1 MLKEAADL
9 PTIELDLTGYNL
21 IPSRFPPV
29 PLYERLASDR
39 TDRFNEIETLTNPR
53 LREKQRL
60 IQQNMA
66 KDKSCPSLQNWNHAP
81 FTYSNPEGSRFFNPN
96 INCLEASTDRQT
108 ALATSV
114 RKRERFLQS
123 TAQDPIN
130 LDMRMFSR
138 KITGKFADAR
148 QLPTSL
154 GKIERW
160 DLGYQIAEL
169 GMDGVIFKSHLR
181 PSGEH
186 ISVLNGRLLGK
197 TVQGNHYRFVWDGE
211 KVRAL
216 YSYNEDAKI
225 INPLDLFLDKCCMA
239 A

>member
-9 PTIELDLTGYNL
+9 PIIKLNLTGYNL

-29 PLYERLASDR
+29 PLYERLASER
-39 TDRFNEIETLTNPR
+39 SDRFSEIESLTNPR

-66 KDKSCPSLQNWNHAP
+66 KDESCPSLQNWNHAP
-81 FTYSNPEGSRFFNPN
+81 FAYSNPEGTRFFNPN
-96 INCLEASTDRQT
+96 INCLEASVDRQT

-123 TAQDPIN
+123 TSEDPIN

-138 KITGKFADAR
+138 TITGKFADAR
-148 QLPTSL
+148 HLPRDL
-154 GKIERW
+154 GKVERW
-160 DLGYQIAEL
+160 DLGYQIAEA

-181 PSGEH
+181 PSGDC
-186 ISVLNGRLLGK
+186 ISVLKGQLLGT
-197 TVQGNHYRFVWDGE
+197 TVQGNHYRFVWDGT
-211 KVRAL
+211 KIRAL
-216 YSYNEDAKI
+216 YSYNEGAKV
-225 INPLDLFLDKCCMA
+225 INPLDLLLDDCCIA